1 MIVLVEGEILSKQ
14 QDSVVILCA
23 QLGYEVKATPR
34 LIQSLPAVG
43 NTVRLHTYLLVRE
56 DEHSLYGFN
65 NAQERELFVQL
76 MRVSGIGP
84 RLALTML
91 AAQEPDSLVLAI
103 RSQDSKALSSIPG
116 IGKKTAERLLL
127 ELTDRLQSWSYTSEV
142 SSDNQAMRDAEQA
155 LLNLGFSSKEIHAL
169 FQQTPQADQLSTEQL
184 VRLALQGQNS

>member
-184 VRLALQGQNS
+184 VRLALQGQSE

>member
-169 FQQTPQADQLSTEQL
+169 FKQTPQTDQLSTEQL
-184 VRLALQGQNS
+184 VRLALQGQSK

>member
-23 QLGYEVKATPR
+23 QLGYEVKAAPR
-34 LIQSLPAVG
+34 LIQNLPAVG
-43 NTVRLHTYLLVRE
+43 DTVRLHTYLLVRE

-65 NAQERELFVQL
+65 SAQERELFVQL

-184 VRLALQGQNS
+184 VRLALQGQSE

>member
-23 QLGYEVKATPR
+23 QLGYEVKAAPR

-169 FQQTPQADQLSTEQL
+169 FKQTPQADQLSTEQL